1 MGILKD
7 TLLAEEKRPTV
18 VKDCATLVDAEV
30 AAKRGVT
37 GMMIKGGYK
46 AFKAIKP
53 GIVTKAV
60 EHLLDD
66 FAVVLDRYY
75 DNYLKDEPEKKTGF
89 DVWGKRRDVKMA
101 DDLLK
106 VTDDIMDRSDKKAMV
121 KIYRGLRGTAQK
133 NVAEA
138 VPAIG
143 RLVMKHLG

>member
-1 MGILKD
+1 MGTLKD
-7 TLLAEEKRPTV
+7 TLMAEDNRPTV
-18 VKDCATLVDAEV
+18 VKDCADLVDAEV
-30 AAKRGVT
+30 AAKKGVT

-66 FAVVLDRYY
+66 FTVVLDRYY
-75 DNYLKDEPEKKTGF
+75 DNYMVDEPEKTTGF
-89 DVWGKRRDVKMA
+89 DAWARKRDSQLA

-121 KIYRGLRGTAQK
+121 KIYRGLRGTAQR

-138 VPAIG
+138 VPAVG
-143 RLVMKHLG
+143 RLVIKHLG